1 MEAYKVDMNTN
12 NDRWFQPYLTS
23 VVLFN
28 IVGKIPPITSDWS
41 RLPRGD
47 KYLLLTEFEV
57 RTVSYDL
64 CRAQERSARAINR
77 RGKTRFLTCGTDRE
91 DEFSMIFVI
100 SLFCVWR
107 VRERFYSRGT
117 ASNFWS
123 RSKAKRVDLKS
134 FLSRLHA
141 LVQNLE

>member
-23 VVLFN
+23 VVLLN

-41 RLPRGD
+41 RLPWGD

-91 DEFSMIFVI
+91 DEFSMIFII
-100 SLFCVWR
+100 SLLCV
-107 VRERFYSRGT
+107 
-117 ASNFWS
+117 
-123 RSKAKRVDLKS
+123 
-134 FLSRLHA
+134 
-141 LVQNLE
+141 